1 VPTREETTMNSLF
14 ERALARPRVLIVAP
28 AVAMAATL
36 GAACVP
42 VTPPATTTTTTTTI
56 PGPVELSEGHVDGPG
71 IAFEGGAFDVHVHDE
86 ETDTEYAPDEVVL
99 VAKDEAATTVPTDP
113 AFDFL
118 GDDGAPIWVLPQ
130 VEDPELLYL
139 GYAAEE
145 IADGVFEGDSVE
157 LRLISVDGPGS
168 FHLYQNGLFGDP
180 EVLFDSDDALPQAIG
195 VSTGSHNHANWV
207 FGAEGDYTITYEV
220 VGTPVG
226 DVEVSSG
233 PVEFSYRV
241 GS

>member
-1 VPTREETTMNSLF
+1 MSPVLS
-14 ERALARPRVLIVAP
+14 RALARHRALIAVP
-28 AVAMAATL
+28 AVAIVATV

-42 VTPPATTTTTTTTI
+42 TTPPATTTTTTTTTV

-99 VAKDEAATTVPTDP
+99 VAKDEAAATVPADP
-113 AFDFL
+113 AFGFL
-118 GDDGAPIWVLPQ
+118 GADGAPIWVLPQ

-145 IADGVFEGDSVE
+145 IESGVFEGDHVE
-157 LRLISVDGPGS
+157 LRLVAVDGPGS
-168 FHLYQNGLFGDP
+168 FHLFRNGSFGDP
-180 EVLFDSDDALPQAIG
+180 EVLFDSDDALPQAID
-195 VSTGSHNHANWV
+195 VSTGSHSHANWV